1 MIKIANKITVIMLLC
16 IFLTACKEETD
27 VSLSDDTSVSSLEQ
41 IKDTQQQSQEVQ
53 EIVVYVNGAVKN
65 PGVYTLKQGSRIYQ
79 AVAMAG
85 GMTDKAKKDSINLAE
100 TAADAQNIHIMT
112 KKEYQK
118 YYDRNEDISADDQEN
133 YGGTMKTGQKNED
146 NISLININTDNQEQL
161 MTLPGIGESKAT
173 AIITYRE
180 ENGRFSSKED
190 IKNVSG
196 IGEATYANLKDLI
209 TVG

>member
-1 MIKIANKITVIMLLC
+1 
-16 IFLTACKEETD
+16 
-27 VSLSDDTSVSSLEQ
+27 
-41 IKDTQQQSQEVQ
+41 
-53 EIVVYVNGAVKN
+53 
-65 PGVYTLKQGSRIYQ
+65 
-79 AVAMAG
+79 
-85 GMTDKAKKDSINLAE
+85 
-100 TAADAQNIHIMT
+100 MT

-161 MTLPGIGESKAT
+161 MTLPGIGESKAA

-180 ENGRFSSKED
+180 ENGRFPSKED

>member
-1 MIKIANKITVIMLLC
+1 
-16 IFLTACKEETD
+16 
-27 VSLSDDTSVSSLEQ
+27 
-41 IKDTQQQSQEVQ
+41 
-53 EIVVYVNGAVKN
+53 
-65 PGVYTLKQGSRIYQ
+65 
-79 AVAMAG
+79 
-85 GMTDKAKKDSINLAE
+85 
-100 TAADAQNIHIMT
+100 
-112 KKEYQK
+112 
-118 YYDRNEDISADDQEN
+118 
-133 YGGTMKTGQKNED
+133 MKTGQKNED

-161 MTLPGIGESKAT
+161 MTLPGIGESKAA

>member
-100 TAADAQNIHIMT
+100 TAAGAQNIHIMT

-161 MTLPGIGESKAT
+161 MTLPGIGESKAA